1 MGNVLNE
8 TGENKLLTE
17 YNNKIVTI
25 FMDKISFLSSNF
37 FWITLVIKLCA
48 TTGAYFIYSKFAPF
62 VDAKLYLSTCVG
74 YCLNSSWSFR
84 ISLTH
89 LFFYSLK
96 LIFISD
102 FAVNLFSSFL
112 TTYILWYVFQRS
124 YNFINK
130 PLFYSAICL
139 PQFLIWSGMV
149 GKEVLLIAGFLL
161 LISSC
166 IDLIIRKRTKIL
178 PLLIGLILTLI
189 VRPQATI
196 CYGYLLLATIFL
208 NNFKDNYFNKPK
220 NSIIILFI
228 SVISTIMIL
237 FLCWE
242 YISIP
247 LVKMMKVIKFNYFL
261 SQNEARS
268 NRLDI
273 IFENPIDFVTN
284 LWWGLPISIIGP
296 TLHEVFVRPIM
307 LPAFLEGLFSLA
319 LFVCLFIKTINL
331 ALINPK
337 YNAFII
343 LGFIPAILIG
353 LILNYP
359 MGIFNPGAAIRYK
372 QSLAPLF
379 YFYPLLLMSEI
390 KMNNIFNR

>member
-1 MGNVLNE
+1 MSKILNE
-8 TGENKLLTE
+8 AGANKLLIK
-17 YNNKIVTI
+17 YINNIVTI
-25 FMDKISFLSSNF
+25 FMDKISFLSSEF
-37 FWITLVIKLCA
+37 FWFILFIKLSA
-48 TTGAYFIYSKFAPF
+48 TTFAYFIYSKFTPF
-62 VDAKLYLSTCVG
+62 IDARLYLSTCIG
-74 YCLNSSWSFR
+74 YCLHSSWSIR

-96 LIFISD
+96 LILISD
-102 FAVNLFSSFL
+102 LSVNLFSSFL
-112 TTYILWYVFQRS
+112 TTYILWYVFQKC

-130 PLFYSAICL
+130 PLFYSSLCL
-139 PQFLIWSGMV
+139 PHFLIWSGMV
-149 GKEVLLIAGFLL
+149 GKEVLLIGGFLL
-161 LISSC
+161 LIKSC
-166 IDLIIRKRTKIL
+166 VDLVIRKKTKIL
-178 PLLIGLILTLI
+178 PLFLGLVITLI
-189 VRPQATI
+189 IRPQSAI
-196 CYGYLLLATIFL
+196 CYGYLLLVTIFL
-208 NNFKDNYFNKPK
+208 NHFKDEYFKRPN
-220 NSIIILFI
+220 NSIIILFTSLI
-228 SVISTIMIL
+228 FALMLL
-237 FLCWE
+237 FLCWD
-242 YISIP
+242 YISVP
-247 LVKMMKVIKFNYFL
+247 LLKMMKVIKFNYFL
-261 SQNEARS
+261 GQVTARS

-273 IFENPIDFVTN
+273 IYENPIDFITN

-296 TLHEVFVRPIM
+296 TLHEVFLRPIM

-319 LFVCLFIKTINL
+319 LFVYLFIKTINF

-390 KMNNIFNR
+390 KMKKALNR